1 MSVVLPSCCA
11 KGYLLREIKRES
23 DYASYGVTSFLV
35 VVGIL
40 AVKFVHLIDL
50 EAASPFET
58 ALPENIL
65 LSLIQPNTMKSY
77 RIQPWL
83 LMLALIVLGTF
94 VFGQTSNPVTGKRT
108 IEAESGHLNYL
119 VVDSALR
126 VGDSSIYIVYS
137 TPQDPYNYI
146 YSDDG
151 PLLING
157 RNGQL
162 PQNTF
167 INPLGAS
174 VGIGYMPTTMPGGPR
189 FAVNGSGYFAGHAG
203 INKIPNLSTR
213 LAIVAPQGET
223 ALEMTHQQTTPYG
236 YAQKMTVSNPLTKSM
251 AVTYNDG
258 NANTPDPE
266 TFVVLGNGVTNIG
279 GYQEAAQLSVRSGL
293 DIGCRV
299 KITNLLPGK
308 VAYLAEVPNDEAKA
322 LSIVNTSNANAPK
335 EVYRI
340 TGAGVAWMQEIRV
353 RVAPFPDYVFQP
365 DYKLMDL
372 YSLEQYIQTHHRLP
386 GMPSAKEVE
395 AESANLGELVRLQQ
409 EKIEELTLHLIAL
422 QKSVDDL
429 RNNAKQ

>member
-1 MSVVLPSCCA
+1 
-11 KGYLLREIKRES
+11 
-23 DYASYGVTSFLV
+23 
-35 VVGIL
+35 
-40 AVKFVHLIDL
+40 
-50 EAASPFET
+50 
-58 ALPENIL
+58 
-65 LSLIQPNTMKSY
+65 MKSY
-77 RIQPWL
+77 RIKIGL
-83 LMLALIVLGTF
+83 LLALLSVSVGVACAQNGNSGTD
-94 VFGQTSNPVTGKRT
+94 VKTL
-108 IEAESGHLNYL
+108 EAETGHLNYL

-157 RNGQL
+157 RNGLL

-223 ALEMTHQQTTPYG
+223 ALEMNHLQTTPYG
-236 YAQKMTVSNPLTKSM
+236 YAQKTIVSHPLTKSM
-251 AVTYNDG
+251 TVTYNDG
-258 NANTPDPE
+258 NTNTPDPE

-299 KITNLLPGK
+299 KVTNLQPGK

-365 DYKLMDL
+365 DYELMDL
-372 YSLEQYIQTHHRLP
+372 YALERYIKTHHRLP
-386 GMPSAKEVE
+386 GMPSAEEVE
-395 AESANLGELVRLQQ
+395 TESANLGELVRLQQ

-429 RNNAKQ
+429 RKTAKQ

>member
-1 MSVVLPSCCA
+1 MV
-11 KGYLLREIKRES
+11 G
-23 DYASYGVTSFLV
+23 FLA
-35 VVGIL
+35 GE
-40 AVKFVHLIDL
+40 FVHLNDPEESSQP
-50 EAASPFET
+50 EAALQASLVFT
-58 ALPENIL
+58 
-65 LSLIQPNTMKSY
+65 LIQPITMKTY
-77 RIQPWL
+77 RIQTW
-83 LMLALIVLGTF
+83 LMLAMLPFLGKFAFAQKNDLPTIV
-94 VFGQTSNPVTGKRT
+94 QT
-108 IEAESGHLNYL
+108 IEAKTGHLNYL

-157 RNGQL
+157 RNGLL

-213 LAIVAPQGET
+213 LAIVAPHGET
-223 ALEMTHQQTTPYG
+223 ALEMTHLQTTPYG
-236 YAQKMTVSNPLTKSM
+236 YAQKTIVSHPLTKSM

-258 NANTPDPE
+258 NTNTPDPE

-299 KITNLLPGK
+299 KVTNLQPGK

-365 DYKLMDL
+365 DYELMDL
-372 YSLEQYIQTHHRLP
+372 YALERYIQAHHRLP
-386 GMPSAKEVE
+386 GMPSAEEVE
-395 AESANLGELVRLQQ
+395 TESANLGELVRLQQ

-429 RNNAKQ
+429 RKTAKQ

>member
-1 MSVVLPSCCA
+1 MV
-11 KGYLLREIKRES
+11 G
-23 DYASYGVTSFLV
+23 FLA
-35 VVGIL
+35 GE
-40 AVKFVHLIDL
+40 FVHLNDPEESSQP
-50 EAASPFET
+50 EAALQASLVFT
-58 ALPENIL
+58 
-65 LSLIQPNTMKSY
+65 LIQPITMKTY
-77 RIQPWL
+77 RIQTW
-83 LMLALIVLGTF
+83 LMLAMLPFLGKFAFAQKNDLPTIV
-94 VFGQTSNPVTGKRT
+94 QT
-108 IEAESGHLNYL
+108 IEAKTGHLNYL

-223 ALEMTHQQTTPYG
+223 ALEMNHLQTTPYG
-236 YAQKMTVSNPLTKSM
+236 YAQKTIVSHPLTKSM
-251 AVTYNDG
+251 TVTYNDG
-258 NANTPDPE
+258 NTNTPDPE

-299 KITNLLPGK
+299 KVTNLQPGK

-365 DYKLMDL
+365 DYELMNLYDL
-372 YSLEQYIQTHHRLP
+372 ERYIQAHHRLP
-386 GMPSAKEVE
+386 GMPSAEEVE
-395 AESANLGELVRLQQ
+395 TESANLGELVRLQQ

-429 RNNAKQ
+429 RKTAKQ

>member
-1 MSVVLPSCCA
+1 M
-11 KGYLLREIKRES
+11 
-23 DYASYGVTSFLV
+23 
-35 VVGIL
+35 
-40 AVKFVHLIDL
+40 
-50 EAASPFET
+50 
-58 ALPENIL
+58 
-65 LSLIQPNTMKSY
+65 
-77 RIQPWL
+77 
-83 LMLALIVLGTF
+83 
-94 VFGQTSNPVTGKRT
+94 
-108 IEAESGHLNYL
+108 
-119 VVDSALR
+119 
-126 VGDSSIYIVYS
+126 
-137 TPQDPYNYI
+137 
-146 YSDDG
+146 
-151 PLLING
+151 
-157 RNGQL
+157 
-162 PQNTF
+162 
-167 INPLGAS
+167 
-174 VGIGYMPTTMPGGPR
+174 
-189 FAVNGSGYFAGHAG
+189 
-203 INKIPNLSTR
+203 
-213 LAIVAPQGET
+213 
-223 ALEMTHQQTTPYG
+223 
-236 YAQKMTVSNPLTKSM
+236 
-251 AVTYNDG
+251 
-258 NANTPDPE
+258 
-266 TFVVLGNGVTNIG
+266 
-279 GYQEAAQLSVRSGL
+279 RSGL